1 MGKDRFGMIGQHQKQ
16 RADWT
21 EEEFNTLERLW
32 WRGLGAVAISKRLD
46 RTPDAIKGKANL
58 KGFKRKSPIK
68 LFNSYSRLWTAEQED
83 ELRELRKAG
92 VAVFRIA
99 TALGRTRRAVS
110 MRIAH
115 LGLGGPGGRGRA
127 CGATSEQR
135 PPPPL
140 SPSTVMVSMPRA
152 KRQPVEPS
160 RMNAW
165 GEDKD
170 KALRCAW
177 KGPMSLYAIA
187 KRLGKTAPQVAQRG
201 RELELGERPR
211 HARKCVRCK
220 VSFTPRDWASDWY
233 CEKHFKQ
240 RASFTEDLTMP
251 RNPSG
256 RVREKY
262 LGSRS

>member
-1 MGKDRFGMIGQHQKQ
+1 MGKDRSSLIGQHQKQ
-16 RADWT
+16 PADWT

-46 RTPDAIKGKANL
+46 RTPAAIKGKASL
-58 KGFKRKSPIK
+58 KGFKRKRPIK
-68 LFNSYSRLWTAEQED
+68 LFNSYSRPWTAEQEA

-152 KRQPVEPS
+152 KRRPAEPS

-165 GEDKD
+165 GEDED
-170 KALRCAW
+170 RALRRAW
-177 KGPMSLYAIA
+177 KGPMSIYAIA
-187 KRLGKTAPQVAQRG
+187 TRLGKPAARVAQRG
-201 RELELGERPR
+201 QELELGERPR
-211 HARKCVRCK
+211 RDRACLRCK

-233 CEKHFKQ
+233 CKKHFKQ
-240 RASFTEDLTMP
+240 RASFTEDLSMP

-256 RVREKY
+256 RVLAKGV
-262 LGSRS
+262 LA